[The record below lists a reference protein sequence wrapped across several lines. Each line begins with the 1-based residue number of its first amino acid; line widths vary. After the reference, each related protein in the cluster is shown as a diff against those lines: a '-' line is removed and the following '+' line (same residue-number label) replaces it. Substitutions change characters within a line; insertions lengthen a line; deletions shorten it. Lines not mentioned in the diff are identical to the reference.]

1 MDVLL
6 GEHPFCV
13 RDDSINDITES
24 NSQEEMSMEL
34 SQLESTRRS
43 FIKFTVTGLAAAT
56 LAPGAHADTP
66 MVSEADP
73 TAKALHYVEDAANSS
88 VRTDK
93 SADCANCMQYKG
105 MAGAADGPCVI
116 FPGKSVKAKGW
127 CSAWVKKP

>member
-1 MDVLL
+1 MPRGLIQPHKGDKRYVRRKGGKFTSRQADV
-6 GEHPFCV
+6 G
-13 RDDSINDITES
+13 
-24 NSQEEMSMEL
+24 
-34 SQLESTRRS
+34 RRS
-43 FIKFTVTGLAAAT
+43 FIKFAVTGLAAAT

-66 MVSEADP
+66 MVSDADP

-116 FPGKSVKAKGW
+116 FQGKSVKAKGW